1 MQDGC
6 IFRVHLVVWK
16 PLELLN
22 ELFVDL
28 KNTAAI
34 LDRSSLPK
42 QRLSEQQSATASCTL
57 LRTRRPMEKNRLNGA
72 LWNSLENFDTRRIQ
86 SHVQAEQHE

>member
-34 LDRSSLPK
+34 LDRSGQPK
-42 QRLSEQQSATASCTL
+42 QRFDRATECDCILHHVTDKKADGEKPSE
-57 LRTRRPMEKNRLNGA
+57 RG
-72 LWNSLENFDTRRIQ
+72 F
-86 SHVQAEQHE
+86 VEQP